1 MANLFRKI
9 ESIRDGHEILTRH
22 PYGMIEA
29 AGGKLSFVQLRP
41 FPKLISVAEAAWL
54 GGWSHKRIRRDRVQ
68 VFYNQPARHRN
79 YLIARYAVSELG
91 TTLAT
96 MRASFRTFME
106 IARLK
111 RANAVLCQVISKR
124 VTDRIMSY
132 WGFEPHNPKAR
143 GRHFI
148 RRFYG
153 NYPDYTDWVEEL
165 RAPQPPSPAI
175 TLSEIDSGEQLDPI
189 AGD

>member
-1 MANLFRKI
+1 MVSLFTKVHDVR
-9 ESIRDGHEILTRH
+9 ESREILTRKS
-22 PYGMIEA
+22 YGMIEA
-29 AGGKLSFVQLRP
+29 QGGELSFVQLRP
-41 FPKLISVAEAAWL
+41 FPKLVSVAEAAWI
-54 GGWSHKRIRRDRVQ
+54 GGWSHNRIKRDRVQ
-68 VFYNQPARHRN
+68 VFYNQPSRHSN
-79 YLIARYAVSELG
+79 FLVAKYAVSELG

-111 RANAVLCQVISKR
+111 QVDAALCEIISKR
-124 VTDRIMSY
+124 VTDRIMKY

-153 NYPDYTDWVEEL
+153 EYPDYTDWI
-165 RAPQPPSPAI
+165 AD
-175 TLSEIDSGEQLDPI
+175 IDSQAGEKVLS
-189 AGD
+189 

>member
-1 MANLFRKI
+1 MGQWFPRV
-9 ESIRDGHEILTRH
+9 EDVRSGYRILAEK

-29 AGGKLSFVQLRP
+29 SQGKLSFIRIRP
-41 FPKLISVAEAAWL
+41 FPKLVSMAEAMWI
-54 GGWSHKRIRRDRVQ
+54 GGWSHRRIRRDRVQ

-79 YLIARYAVSELG
+79 FLVAKYAVSELG

-111 RANAVLCQVISKR
+111 QVDAALCQVLNPR
-124 VTDRIMSY
+124 VTDRIMKY
-132 WGFEPHNPKAR
+132 WGFEPHHPRGR

-153 NYPDYTDWVEEL
+153 KYPDYTDWIDQLVL
-165 RAPQPPSPAI
+165 PA
-175 TLSEIDSGEQLDPI
+175 SAASADPVTV
-189 AGD
+189 DRV